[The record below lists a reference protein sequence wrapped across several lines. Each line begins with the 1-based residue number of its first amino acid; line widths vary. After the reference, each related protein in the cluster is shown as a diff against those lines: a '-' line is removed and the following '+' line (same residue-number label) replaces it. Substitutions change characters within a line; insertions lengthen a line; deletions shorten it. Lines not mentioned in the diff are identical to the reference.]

1 MRLIDADALV
11 KDLELMAKYQP
22 EHKQSTILG
31 VCATIRAKPTI
42 DAVPVVRCKDCKHFM
57 EFTETFRERI
67 KFDGSCRLLV
77 GFTDC
82 DREIRKYTD
91 YCSNG
96 EHKDGA
102 RGMTHGTK

>member
-11 KDLELMAKYQP
+11 KTCIEGLNDDEVFDRIPPDYVDDA
-22 EHKQSTILG
+22 
-31 VCATIRAKPTI
+31 PTI

-77 GFTDC
+77 GFTEC
-82 DREIRKYTD
+82 DREMRKYTD
-91 YCSNG
+91 YCSS
-96 EHKDGA
+96 GA
-102 RGMTHGTK
+102 KMDLEV